1 MGHPIS
7 ERPMSQSKPSNP
19 APGAKREDAGPGCA
33 RAQAAMRLPMPVPL
47 LLQLYRPLTTLDD
60 VESLAA
66 QLDCARAR
74 GCF

>member
-1 MGHPIS
+1 MPNANSFRTEPKSSSHAGA
-7 ERPMSQSKPSNP
+7 RPDID
-19 APGAKREDAGPGCA
+19 GAQGAT
-33 RAQAAMRLPMPVPL
+33 RLPMPVPL
-47 LLQLYRPLTTLDD
+47 LFQLLRPLETMDD